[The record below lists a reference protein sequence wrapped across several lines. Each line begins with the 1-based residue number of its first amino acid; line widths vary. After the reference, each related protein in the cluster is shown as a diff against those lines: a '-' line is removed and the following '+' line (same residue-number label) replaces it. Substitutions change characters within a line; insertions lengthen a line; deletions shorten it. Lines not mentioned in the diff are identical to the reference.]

1 MVALIPA
8 RHMAKGLAVALV
20 AFVPVHAAS
29 DEAQPSVDF
38 GRDIRPILSERCFTC
53 HGPDEGTRSTAL
65 RFDTEQGAFAELA
78 SGEFAIVRGSAEDSR
93 LIERITS
100 DNPALRM
107 PPAYQ
112 GHDRLP
118 DTEIATLRRWIE
130 EGAPWA
136 RHWSFEAP
144 LRPALPDVDHPSW
157 NDHPIDRL
165 LYERLQREGLTP
177 SPSASRETVIRRLAL
192 DLTGIPPT
200 PEDVSAFVNDTSS
213 APYEELVDR
222 LLASPQY
229 GERMAVEWL
238 DAARYADTDGY
249 QADGTRSMWR
259 WRDWVVDAFN
269 ANKPFDEFTV
279 EQLAGDLLPNSTLEQ
294 KIATAFNRNNRTTSE
309 GGIVEEEF
317 LVEYAVDRASTT
329 ATVWLGLTMGCARC
343 HDHKYDPLAQK
354 EFYQLFAFFNNL
366 PERGLVHNFAND
378 EPLIKAPTPDNQ
390 RELARLDAAVED
402 AESDFSALE
411 TGIAD
416 GIRDWSTKLSGSK
429 YDDWTI
435 SEGLVA
441 AYDFEKR
448 KAPYVAWNEPP
459 DGLVRG
465 PNSFRVTPKGKRGS
479 AGQLGGD
486 YTTDLGDVA
495 GFDYDERFSF
505 SFWIRPE
512 SENGAIFTRMHE
524 AGREQGFGFYLEESK
539 LRFEFTMRQTDHSMR
554 IVAEEPFELGR
565 WYHVALTYEGV
576 LPASSGTS
584 IYVDGEPRAFEVE
597 WDDLK
602 WPLRYRLPLKI
613 GAGGG
618 QQSIDGA
625 IDQLRIYDRALSPM
639 EARVMALDQ
648 PLSSIAAR
656 PESQRTETEQE
667 KLRLAYLDEQAPKE
681 TRQVLAALR
690 IARQRRDLY
699 YESIPTV
706 MVMRE
711 RDEIRPAHVLN
722 RGAYDAPGEEVQPG
736 VPAAL
741 PPLASKGRASRL
753 DLARWI
759 VSRDNPLTARVT
771 VNRYWQQLFGV
782 GLVKTTND
790 FGSQGERPVQ
800 PELLDWL
807 AVEFME
813 SGWDVKAILKTIVTS
828 QAYRQSASANQEL
841 LERDPE
847 NRLLARG
854 PRFRLPAE
862 VIRDQALAAAG
873 LLELARGGPPV
884 KPYQPAGLWK
894 DVSGASYEPDDGAAL
909 YRRSLYTFW
918 KRTVPPPSM
927 ATFDASD
934 RENCSVNRPRTNTPL
949 QALTL
954 MNDVTYV
961 EAARKLGERMLR
973 DGGATAADRIAY
985 GFRLVLARYPRP
997 AESETLQSA
1006 LADFTRDYKSDR
1018 KAAKALVG
1026 VGESPRDQKLD
1037 PRELAAYATVGS
1049 LLLNLDETV
1058 MKQ

>member
-8 RHMAKGLAVALV
+8 REMAKGLAIALV
-20 AFVPVHAAS
+20 AFVAVYAAG
-29 DEAQPSVDF
+29 DEAQASVDF

-53 HGPDEGTRSTAL
+53 HGPDEGTRLSAL

-78 SGEFAIVRGSAEDSR
+78 SGEFAIVRGSPEDSQ

-100 DNPALRM
+100 ENPALRM

-118 DTEIATLRRWIE
+118 DNEIATLRRWIE

-144 LRPALPDVDHPSW
+144 RRPPLPDVDHPSW

-165 LYERLQREGLTP
+165 LYERLRTVGMNP
-177 SPSASRETVIRRLAL
+177 SPSASRETLIRRLSL
-192 DLTGIPPT
+192 DLTGLPPT
-200 PEDVSAFVNDTSS
+200 LEDVSAFVNDTSS
-213 APYEELVDR
+213 AAYETVVDR
-222 LLASPQY
+222 LLALPQY
-229 GERMAVEWL
+229 GERMAIDWL

-249 QADGTRSMWR
+249 QTDGTRSMWR

-279 EQLAGDLLPNSTLEQ
+279 EQLAGDLLPDSTLEQ
-294 KIATAFNRNNRTTSE
+294 NIATAFNRNNRTTAE
-309 GGIVEEEF
+309 GGTVEEEV

-354 EFYQLFAFFNNL
+354 EFYQFFAFFNNL
-366 PERGLVHNFAND
+366 PERGLVHNFGND

-390 RELARLDAAVED
+390 LELARLDAAVKE
-402 AESDFSALE
+402 AESDMGAFEAR
-411 TGIAD
+411 IAE
-416 GIRDWSTKLSGSK
+416 GIRDWSTKLKGSK
-429 YDDWTI
+429 YDDWSI
-435 SEGLVA
+435 SEGLLV

-448 KAPYVAWNEPP
+448 KAPYVEWDVVP

-465 PNSFRVTPKGKRGS
+465 PNSFRVTPEGQRGS

-495 GFDYDERFSF
+495 GFNYDERFSF
-505 SFWIRPE
+505 SFWIRPD

-524 AGREQGFGFYLEESK
+524 AGREQGFGFYLDESK
-539 LRFEFTMRQTDHSMR
+539 LRFEFTLRQTDHSMR

-576 LPASSGTS
+576 LPASAGTN
-584 IYVDGEPRAFEVE
+584 IYIDGKRRDFAVE

-602 WPLRYRLPLKI
+602 WPLTYSQPLKI

-618 QQSIDGA
+618 QLSIDGA
-625 IDQLRIYDRALSPM
+625 IDGLRIYDRVLTSM
-639 EARVMALDQ
+639 EVDVMALDQ
-648 PLSSIAAR
+648 PISTISAK
-656 PESQRTETEQE
+656 PEAERTETEQE
-667 KLRLAYLDEQAPKE
+667 KLRLAYLDERAPKV
-681 TRQVLAALR
+681 TQQVWAALR

-741 PPLASKGRASRL
+741 PPLTSKGRASRL
-753 DLARWI
+753 DLAKWI
-759 VSRDNPLTARVT
+759 VRRDNPLTARVT

-782 GLVKTTND
+782 GLVKTPND

-800 PELLDWL
+800 PALLDWL

-813 SGWDVKAILKTIVTS
+813 SGWDVKAIFKTIVMS
-828 QAYRQSASANQEL
+828 QAYRQSARVNQEL
-841 LERDPE
+841 LRRDPE

-894 DVSGASYEPDDGAAL
+894 DVSGASYEPDEGEAL

-934 RENCSVNRPRTNTPL
+934 RENCSVNRTRTNTPL
-949 QALTL
+949 QALAL

-961 EAARKLGERMLR
+961 EAARRLGERMLR
-973 DGGATAADRIAY
+973 DGGGSPAERITH
-985 GFRLVLARYPRP
+985 GFRLVLARNPRP
-997 AESETLQSA
+997 VELETLQSA
-1006 LADFTRDYKSDR
+1006 LADFASDYKTDR
-1018 KAAKALVG
+1018 KAAKALVA
-1026 VGESPRDQKLD
+1026 VGESPRDRKLD
-1037 PRELAAYATVGS
+1037 PRELAAYATIAS